1 VKIPF
6 GIAPLSILMGL
17 LMLPLDRPA
26 AAQEPTALPT
36 EKIVLDTDIGD
47 DIDDAYALALIL
59 NLPNAKLL
67 GVTTTFGETQKR
79 AELAAKF
86 LHVCG
91 RDDVPVYAGRAGTS
105 QIRRQYEWAQGFR
118 SPSLK
123 SGDAALFLKN
133 TIDKNPGQVTL
144 VGIGALTNIGDLLTR
159 FPEVKPKIKRIVIM
173 GGAVYLG
180 YNNQAPP
187 MPEWN
192 IKCDPAAAKIVY
204 GSGVPLVMA
213 GLEVTTMMQF
223 DGERQKQLFA
233 AGTPMTDALAALTNL
248 WGGNTPTQ
256 YDCVAAA
263 YALGYSFSDKEERHV
278 EVDDSGMTRIT
289 DGLPNVTVLVRPRKE
304 AFLDWFGA
312 ILKKNQKKLP

>member
-1 VKIPF
+1 MKIPF

-133 TIDKNPGQVTL
+133 TLDKNPGQVTL

-159 FPEVKPKIKRIVIM
+159 FPEVKPKIKRIVITNYFSDELSS
-173 GGAVYLG
+173 AIAALCDEFKK
-180 YNNQAPP
+180 PLT
-187 MPEWN
+187 
-192 IKCDPAAAKIVY
+192 IKTVGKLDGINRGRVATTQNKEAIWSIGHAA
-204 GSGVPLVMA
+204 
-213 GLEVTTMMQF
+213 T
-223 DGERQKQLFA
+223 KQLSL
-233 AGTPMTDALAALTNL
+233 M
-248 WGGNTPTQ
+248 
-256 YDCVAAA
+256 
-263 YALGYSFSDKEERHV
+263 
-278 EVDDSGMTRIT
+278 
-289 DGLPNVTVLVRPRKE
+289 E
-304 AFLDWFGA
+304 ASIA
-312 ILKKNQKKLP
+312 